1 MVITLSFYKCHF
13 RIWRFKPLIFVT
25 LSFVFGSFSS
35 WKVFHQNVDLDWGKW
50 INFSIDFFSV
60 FYSAFLGCCFF
71 HFVFLGFIFCI
82 SLFSTLNAKLEAL
95 TFPLSGTG
103 GISLLGSQ
111 ECAPE
116 QKMFTTQN
124 LWIYYSIAIL
134 QEKMQKWANSLVGL
148 KGFAADNLKIR
159 IFLDIPSTLV
169 TANWPRP
176 QIGANLENNIYKLNQ
191 K

>member
-1 MVITLSFYKCHF
+1 M
-13 RIWRFKPLIFVT
+13 
-25 LSFVFGSFSS
+25 FGSFSS

-116 QKMFTTQN
+116 QKK
-124 LWIYYSIAIL
+124 IATRSFCLNIQLQHYKKKCRSEQIL
-134 QEKMQKWANSLVGL
+134 SWA
-148 KGFAADNLKIR
+148 
-159 IFLDIPSTLV
+159 
-169 TANWPRP
+169 
-176 QIGANLENNIYKLNQ
+176 
-191 K
+191 